1 MAWCIS
7 SLRSLCLSQRINIWR
22 WGHQNGWVRGK
33 VQEAAGRPTVPVVI
47 TSIPQVSG
55 DFFFL
60 SYLCSA
66 SLSSLSGR
74 PMMSATDLIVSWNNV
89 PGSHSLLREKD
100 RSGLESPCLSQG
112 GDLPDRGPETS
123 DIKILSRADIA
134 QSEPLQITLKF
145 VFWFFFFG
153 KYTQPGLNLGDLIL
167 INDYLVWT
175 EEIYF

>member
-7 SLRSLCLSQRINIWR
+7 SLRSLCLSQGINIR
-22 WGHQNGWVRGK
+22 GWGHQNGWVHLK
-33 VQEAAGRPTVPVVI
+33 VQEAAERPTVPVVI

-55 DFFFL
+55 DFFW

-112 GDLPDRGPETS
+112 GDPPDRGPETS
-123 DIKILSRADIA
+123 DIKILSKADIA
-134 QSEPLQITLKF
+134 QSDSPNYPH
-145 VFWFFFFG
+145 VFFFF
-153 KYTQPGLNLGDLIL
+153 P
-167 INDYLVWT
+167 
-175 EEIYF
+175 

>member
-7 SLRSLCLSQRINIWR
+7 SLRSLCLSQRINIWG
-22 WGHQNGWVRGK
+22 WGHQNGWVHGK
-33 VQEAAGRPTVPVVI
+33 VQEAAERPTVPVVI

-55 DFFFL
+55 DFFFFL
-60 SYLCSA
+60 SYLCST

-134 QSEPLQITLKF
+134 PSESLQITLKF
-145 VFWFFFFG
+145 CFVLFCFC
-153 KYTQPGLNLGDLIL
+153 
-167 INDYLVWT
+167 
-175 EEIYF
+175 